1 MGQLSMVHHTQ
12 EPGMAGLM
20 VQLTTKCAQYSVRVV
35 TSMVHQ
41 TWDKGW
47 FLLSEDLSTS
57 VTLSSK
63 GSVWEPFRDALEAFM
78 LDHDLGFQTA
88 AVQVDTQRTSRT
100 RFDQLP
106 WTVWGIPKNARR
118 TAGSVNYSLREDT
131 NVNPATFTSQDLQ
144 AAAKKLYAGWNESH
158 QYYNLPIILVG

>member
-1 MGQLSMVHHTQ
+1 MLEFADRGELQDFWQ
-12 EPGMAGLM
+12 
-20 VQLTTKCAQYSVRVV
+20 
-35 TSMVHQ
+35 
-41 TWDKGW
+41 

-158 QYYNLPIILVG
+158 QYYNLPTILVG